1 MRTQTSPGMNEKS
14 GRVSEKLGQF
24 SKTDIRFWQGRI
36 FRETYRENGRLCQ
49 TTNWS
54 ARIQHEGR
62 RERFPLHTP
71 NKAAAASRA
80 RDIYLFLVANGW
92 DAALERY
99 RKHKGAAQEQN
110 GHRRITVG
118 EFLNEASGTASN
130 QQTIEGYA
138 KKFRQIVSEIF
149 DLSEGKEKHDSWQG
163 GTGKWLTKVH
173 SVKLEEVTPARVEEW
188 KRSFLAKAG
197 SDPVALRRTRISAN
211 SMLRQARSLFSPK
224 RLRHLQISLPRPLP
238 FEGVQFEPR
247 QSMKY
252 RSEIDLV
259 KLIKTAK
266 AKLRDSSPEEYKVFL
281 LAVGAGLR
289 KKEIDLLEWSAFRWD
304 EKVIRIEPTRY
315 FHPKSE
321 DSIADLPIDREV
333 MNVFRGYYERVKGVF
348 VIKSRRAPVPAKPR
362 QYYRCN
368 AVFDKLMEWLRKQ
381 GVNGSKPLH
390 TLRKEYG
397 SLLTRNYGIHAAS
410 RALRHADLRTTSE
423 HYSDSTARVTPGIGR
438 LLVDGQRKGKNKR
451 RPGKS

>member
-1 MRTQTSPGMNEKS
+1 M
-14 GRVSEKLGQF
+14 
-24 SKTDIRFWQGRI
+24 
-36 FRETYRENGRLCQ
+36 
-49 TTNWS
+49 
-54 ARIQHEGR
+54 
-62 RERFPLHTP
+62 
-71 NKAAAASRA
+71 
-80 RDIYLFLVANGW
+80 
-92 DAALERY
+92 
-99 RKHKGAAQEQN
+99 
-110 GHRRITVG
+110 G
-118 EFLNEASGTASN
+118 EFLNEASRTASN

-173 SVKLEEVTPARVEEW
+173 GVRLEEVTPARVEEW
-188 KRSFLAKAG
+188 KRSFLAKDG
-197 SDPVALRRTRISAN
+197 SDPVALRRARISAN

-224 RLRHLQISLPRPLP
+224 RLRHLQVSLPSPLP

-266 AKLRDSSPEEYKVFL
+266 AKLPDSSPEEYKVFL
-281 LAVGAGLR
+281 LTVGAGLR
-289 KKEIDLLEWSAFRWD
+289 KKEIDLLEWSSFRWD
-304 EKVIRIEPTRY
+304 ENVIRIEPTRY

-333 MNVFRGYYERVKGVF
+333 MDVFRGYYERVKEIF

-368 AVFDKLMEWLRKQ
+368 AVFDRLMEWLRKQ

-390 TLRKEYG
+390 TLRKE
-397 SLLTRNYGIHAAS
+397 
-410 RALRHADLRTTSE
+410 
-423 HYSDSTARVTPGIGR
+423 
-438 LLVDGQRKGKNKR
+438 
-451 RPGKS
+451 